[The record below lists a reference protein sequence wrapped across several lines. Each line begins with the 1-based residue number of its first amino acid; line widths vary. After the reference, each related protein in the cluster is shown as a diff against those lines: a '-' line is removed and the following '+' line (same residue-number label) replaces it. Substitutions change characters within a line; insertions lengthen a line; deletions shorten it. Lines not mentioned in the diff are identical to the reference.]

1 MKILLVTGA
10 SSDSGTALL
19 RHIVCRYDLVWAHY
33 RQMNDALME
42 LYQASPE
49 KIRLVQADFLKRQDV
64 EAMARIIFESRQIPN
79 HIVHFRLTN
88 IHFPIFT
95 ARNGKYMKGICR
107 YRSVLRSCC

>member
-49 KIRLVQADFLKRQDV
+49 KIRLVQADFLKRQYV
-64 EAMARIIFESRQIPN
+64 EASKPHRPFS
-79 HIVHFRLTN
+79 
-88 IHFPIFT
+88 
-95 ARNGKYMKGICR
+95 G
-107 YRSVLRSCC
+107 